1 MRLRQIHLLP
11 TERSYRLN
19 VQLALVEGCF
29 EGEEL
34 TQALDF
40 VFAVARKEGGKAP
53 ISVFK
58 TQGNDAAPLQDSPC
72 AMRLVRLL
80 LFGAPAATQS
90 AKAALTSTEVIVA
103 ETQPGKDTDETV
115 QAEVLKHRAS
125 HLVYVQG
132 AGAFLAL
139 SDPLRMRHI
148 PDESTMRA
156 WEAGGPANLLDNVR
170 HNLYAPWLLAHLA
183 RRQGL
188 RFWTVDEQGRR
199 VQDQQQKVW

>member
-1 MRLRQIHLLP
+1 M
-11 TERSYRLN
+11 
-19 VQLALVEGCF
+19 QLALVEECC
-29 EGEEL
+29 EGDEL
-34 TQALDF
+34 THALDF
-40 VFAVARKEGGKAP
+40 VLAVACKEGGKAP
-53 ISVFK
+53 ISVLK
-58 TQGNDAAPLQDSPC
+58 TQVSDAAPLQDSLC
-72 AMRLVRLL
+72 TVRLARLL
-80 LFGAPAATQS
+80 LFGAPEATQR
-90 AKAALTSTEVIVA
+90 AKTALTQVSDASTEVRVA
-103 ETQPGKDTDETV
+103 ETQLGKDTDEVV